1 MLCRP
6 CSSSSET
13 HDEASDAIPNVQ
25 VTAVISE
32 DIASNKAQAPVQPTI
47 QLPTSVFGKSSRSFQ
62 AKWYT
67 DHKWLEYSKQKDAA
81 FCFACRFFSSAAEAA
96 FTEIGFR
103 DWKHAC
109 GKDGIL
115 TCHAK
120 SKPHKAAMLNWE
132 EYQKRA
138 GTDTTIS
145 LQFDRMGQQVI
156 TENRQYVVAIME
168 AILYCAQQG
177 IPLRGHDEGDDASNP
192 GNFKSLMKLLSRHS
206 LILKQRVQEGAK
218 KAFATHNG
226 IEVEK
231 ERPKRLSRTPLV
243 LQHSIITAQST
254 GNRETPVNHYRVQVY
269 YQTID
274 SVLAEMRS
282 RFSSLNMELLKA
294 VDSLR
299 PNSPHFLDTV
309 LLAPF
314 LQHYGID
321 LEEVNSECMNAR
333 NFFMRDPPSGNQLHD
348 ILEKLNPALCCFS
361 CSH

>member
-13 HDEASDAIPNVQ
+13 HDEASDAITNAQ
-25 VTAVISE
+25 VTAIISE
-32 DIASNKAQAPVQPTI
+32 DIASNKAQAPVQPTV
-47 QLPTSVFGKSSRSFQ
+47 QFPTSMFGKSSSSFQ

-120 SKPHKAAMLNWE
+120 SKPYKAAMLNWE

-156 TENRQYVVAIME
+156 AENRQYVVAIME

-192 GNFKSLMKLLSRHS
+192 GNFKSLMRLLSRHS
-206 LILKQRVQEGAK
+206 LILKKRVQEGAK
-218 KAFATHNG
+218 NATWLSPGIQNEILQFLANTVRQYIREELHEAKYYIILADKSRDISKKEQLSIAFRYTHKG
-226 IEVEK
+226 KTVE
-231 ERPKRLSRTPLV
+231 
-243 LQHSIITAQST
+243 
-254 GNRETPVNHYRVQVY
+254 
-269 YQTID
+269 
-274 SVLAEMRS
+274 
-282 RFSSLNMELLKA
+282 RFTEYTHASELNA
-294 VDSLR
+294 
-299 PNSPHFLDTV
+299 
-309 LLAPF
+309 
-314 LQHYGID
+314 
-321 LEEVNSECMNAR
+321 
-333 NFFMRDPPSGNQLHD
+333 
-348 ILEKLNPALCCFS
+348 PALAKYIFERISEFQLDLSNCVS
-361 CSH
+361 VMMVPLS